1 MSLLENIKENIK
13 SVFQSKDDTFRFDS
27 VEEAIEIIKKGGM
40 VVVADDEAR
49 ENEGDLICAAEF
61 ATPENINFMIT
72 EAKGVVCAPISVS
85 RARKLG
91 LDYMVKDNTDV
102 KGTAF
107 TQSVDADPKYGV
119 TTGVSAMDRAITLKL
134 IANNNI
140 DPKDLRQPGHIFP
153 LIAKDGGVLERVG
166 HTEASVD
173 LCNLA
178 GLNDAAVCC
187 EIVNPDGTMA
197 RRDDLRKFADKNNIK
212 FITVAQLIAYRLKNE
227 KLMVREAAVNMP
239 TAFGEFKLIG
249 YKHSLSGQEHV
260 ALLKDDGSDK
270 TPLVRMHSVCLTGD
284 TFHSLRCDCNSQLQN
299 SMKMIDEYG
308 KGAVV
313 YLMNHEGRGIGIVNK
328 IKAYALQDKGEDTI
342 QANLSLGFNSDLR
355 DYGDGAQILLDLGFK
370 KFKLITNNPQ
380 KIVGLE
386 GYGLEIEERVHVD
399 SECTKY
405 NYNYLCTK
413 ANKMNHMLNVDIDKT
428 QLEQE

>member
-1 MSLLENIKENIK
+1 MSLLQNIKD
-13 SVFQSKDDTFRFDS
+13 VFTKDDSCRFDS
-27 VEEAIEIIKKGGM
+27 VEDAVEAIKNGGM
-40 VVVADDEAR
+40 VIVADDESR
-49 ENEGDLICAAEF
+49 ENEGDLICAAEH
-61 ATPENINFMIT
+61 ATPENVNFMIT
-72 EAKGVVCAPISVS
+72 EAKGVLCAPISLS

-91 LDYMVKDNTDV
+91 LDYMVKNNTDV

-107 TQSVDADPKYGV
+107 TQSIDADPKYGV
-119 TTGVSAMDRAITLKL
+119 STGVSAFDRSVTLKL
-134 IANNNI
+134 MAESSTI
-140 DPKDLRQPGHIFP
+140 PSDLRQPGHIFP
-153 LIAKDGGVLERVG
+153 LIAKEGGVLERVG

-173 LCNLA
+173 LCRFA
-178 GLNDAAVCC
+178 SLNDAAVCC
-187 EIVNPDGTMA
+187 EIVNSDGSMA
-197 RRDDLRKFADKNNIK
+197 RRDDLRKFADKHGIK

-227 KLMVREAAVNMP
+227 KLMQREAEVNLP
-239 TAFGEFKLIG
+239 TAFGNFRLLG
-249 YKHSLSGQEHV
+249 YRHTLTGQEHV

-299 SMKMIDEYG
+299 SMRMIDEYG

-342 QANLSLGFNSDLR
+342 QANISLGFNSDLR

-386 GYGLEIEERVHVD
+386 GYGLEIAERVHVD

-405 NYNYLCTK
+405 NYKYLCTK
-413 ANKMNHMLNVDIDKT
+413 ANEMHHLLDINKIKESS
-428 QLEQE
+428 EQK

>member
-1 MSLLENIKENIK
+1 MSIIENIKAAFNNED
-13 SVFQSKDDTFRFDS
+13 FCHFDT
-27 VEEAIEIIKKGGM
+27 VEEAIETIKNGGM
-40 VVVADDEAR
+40 IIVADDESR
-49 ENEGDLICAAEF
+49 ENEGDLICAAEH
-61 ATPENINFMIT
+61 ATPENVNFMIT
-72 EAKGVVCAPISVS
+72 EAKGVLCAPISLT
-85 RARKLG
+85 RAKKLG
-91 LDYMVKDNTDV
+91 LDYMVKNNTDV

-119 TTGVSAMDRAITLKL
+119 TTGVSAFDRSVTLKL
-134 IANNNI
+134 MAL
-140 DPKDLRQPGHIFP
+140 DTTFPCDLRQPGHIFP
-153 LIAKDGGVLERVG
+153 LIAKEGGVLERVG

-173 LCNLA
+173 LCKLA

-187 EIVNPDGTMA
+187 EIVNPDGSMA
-197 RRDDLRKFADKNNIK
+197 RRDDLRKFADKHNIK

-227 KLMVREAAVNMP
+227 KLVTREAEVDLP
-239 TAFGEFKLIG
+239 TAFGTFRLLG
-249 YKHSLSGQEHV
+249 YRHTLTGQEHV

-270 TPLVRMHSVCLTGD
+270 IPLVRMHSVCLTGD

-299 SMKMIDEYG
+299 SMKMINEYG

-405 NYNYLCTK
+405 NYKYLCTK
-413 ANKMNHMLNVDIDKT
+413 ANKMHHL
-428 QLEQE
+428 LEINNIEKNPEHIND